1 MTTTKPSGPL
11 LGRRAMV
18 ARDREEPHRASTPLE
33 LLFDLCFVVAVSQA
47 AAALHHALVEGE
59 VGHAV
64 LSYSAV
70 FFAIWWAWMNFT
82 WFASAYDTDDVVYRL
97 MTFVQIAGVL
107 VLAAGVA
114 AAFDGDFLV
123 VTIGYVVMRVSMTA
137 QWLRAAGG
145 DPLHR
150 QTAVR
155 YAIVLVLTQTAW
167 VLRLFLPDSAA
178 AISFIVLVVVEVAGP
193 YWAERVG
200 NSTPWHPEHIAER
213 YGLFTIIVLGE
224 CILSS
229 FVAINVAITV
239 GISSEIVIT
248 AVVGLLT
255 VFAIWWTYFRLSA
268 DEMLREKPQLAFVWG
283 YGHYFLFGS
292 IAALGAGISVL
303 ADAAPFI
310 SGTTEHVSAVHLSLQ
325 GTVLAFAIPV
335 AITMLM
341 LAMLRSLAHEGGRRR
356 DAVGYGSAV
365 SALVIGVAGGRLGL
379 TTALVLL
386 GVVVVGRV
394 VLDEVLSPSAT
405 DLALPALE

>member
-1 MTTTKPSGPL
+1 
-11 LGRRAMV
+11 MV

-167 VLRLFLPDSAA
+167 VLRLLLPDSAA

-310 SGTTEHVSAVHLSLQ
+310 SGTTEHGSAVHLSLQ

-341 LAMLRSLAHEGGRRR
+341 LAMLRSLAHDGGRRR

-365 SALVIGVAGGRLGL
+365 SAVLIGVAGGRLGL

-394 VLDEVLSPSAT
+394 VLDEVLSPSAP